1 MGRVRET
8 GQNEREGNEGQKV
21 QIVYEGQQCLKRE
34 NIQRKS
40 QKNKWKGNITTKKV
54 TFNQC

>member
-21 QIVYEGQQCLKRE
+21 QIIYEEQKRLKRE

-40 QKNKWKGNITTKKV
+40 QKKWEGNITAKKV
-54 TFNQC
+54 KFNWC

>member
-21 QIVYEGQQCLKRE
+21 QIIYEEQKRLKRE

-40 QKNKWKGNITTKKV
+40 QKKWEGNLTAKKV
-54 TFNQC
+54 KFNWC